1 MLSLLRLL
9 RISRL
14 LRYIQRWEEVSINA
28 VITSIDITQSYLIVV
43 QLSRWIFKDIK
54 TYNDDVTVGSLE
66 WVCTVFSPNASRRT

>member
-66 WVCTVFSPNASRRT
+66 WVRTVFSPNASRRT